1 MTPGQHHT
9 IPVGN
14 QSALRRSIQG
24 SCRVLYS
31 SDVGRRVSRVPWMP
45 GSEGPSWRSNLGSL
59 SQTGTRSLHLGV
71 PLESS
76 APLQDGDPQTTPAEG
91 APPGCVSE
99 SPGRLLPHYIFLGPT
114 SRNAGSVGPGCCLGI
129 CVFKSCP
136 RDCNICIWQGVKPLP

>member
-1 MTPGQHHT
+1 
-9 IPVGN
+9 
-14 QSALRRSIQG
+14 
-24 SCRVLYS
+24 
-31 SDVGRRVSRVPWMP
+31 MP

-114 SRNAGSVGPGCCLGI
+114 SRNAGSVGAVWESVFLKAAPGIVTFAFGR
-129 CVFKSCP
+129 V
-136 RDCNICIWQGVKPLP
+136 